1 MWTEGKKLLFL
12 LLPLLHGIT
21 LQSLDKMWIIMKHH
35 RIIGLLSLHIYLF
48 EERGQEVE
56 SVLIMIDVI
65 ITDVIMIGAMTGA
78 IMIGVIMIGAMT
90 GVIMTGGMMKGA
102 IMTDGMMKGA
112 IMTDGMMKGAIM
124 IGVMI
129 DVIIID
135 QQKTYFLLDL
145 KR

>member
-21 LQSLDKMWIIMKHH
+21 LQSLDQMWIIMKHH

-56 SVLIMIDVI
+56 SVLIMIGVI
-65 ITDVIMIGAMTGA
+65 ITDVIMIGAIMTGA
-78 IMIGVIMIGAMT
+78 IMIGVIMTGVIMT
-90 GVIMTGGMMKGA
+90 GVIMTGGMMKGV
-102 IMTDGMMKGA
+102 IMTG
-112 IMTDGMMKGAIM
+112 GMMKGAIM